1 MFRIAILMLA
11 LAGGAQAAQPLEV
24 MDVFELEYATD
35 AQISPDGER
44 VAYVRHF
51 NDVMTDRR
59 YENIWIVDADGA
71 NHRPLS
77 AGKHRA
83 NSPRWSPD
91 GRRLAYLSD
100 EDGTTQL
107 HVRWMDTGDTA
118 ALTSG
123 ALPPGSIA
131 WSPDGSRIAF
141 TRLVP
146 EAPLVV
152 GELPPAPAG
161 ADWAPPP
168 KYTNKLAFRFDHVGD
183 VPPGYMHIFV
193 VSADGGT
200 PRRVTAGDRQYGTG
214 NFVWAPEGESLI
226 LSADLTEG
234 GEMFAVGNPDIYEV
248 SLADGSA
255 RRLIERNGPD
265 VAIAVSP
272 NGRFI
277 TYVGYDDRRQGHQ
290 QNDLYVANRDGS
302 NVRNLTDD
310 YDRHVQAAARRGGGG
325 PQWAPDSGGIY
336 AVVHDEGNARLA
348 LFSLDG
354 GHRVVAEDIG
364 SGFAGYIGH
373 NTLWSVSGRG
383 KLAYT
388 VPGPAMPGDVAVAAP
403 GRPARLLTGLND
415 DLFAERELGQVQEL
429 RWKSSRDG
437 RPVHGWVIKPP
448 GFDASRTYPLI
459 LEMHGGPFADYG
471 DVFDMEKQLMAAA
484 GYVVLYT
491 NPRGSISYGE
501 EFGNLI
507 HHAYP
512 GDDFHDLNSAVDH
525 VIDMGFIDED
535 RLYATGGSGGGV
547 LTAWMIGNTDR
558 FRAAVAFYP
567 VINWESFIFT
577 ADLSELFLNYWVPGL
592 PWRHRDNFEA
602 RSLLRVSENVRT
614 PTLIMTGEEDW
625 RTPMSES
632 EQYYK
637 ALKLQGV
644 ETVLVRVPEEP
655 HGIIGRPSHA
665 MSKMTTLLGWF
676 EKYSPEPPMQTGVS
690 DGDPP
695 S

>member
-1 MFRIAILMLA
+1 MFRIWVTLL
-11 LAGGAQAAQPLEV
+11 LVAGGAQAAQPLEF

-77 AGKHRA
+77 AGKHKA
-83 NSPRWSPD
+83 NSPRWSP
-91 GRRLAYLSD
+91 GGKRLAYLSD
-100 EDGTTQL
+100 ESGSTQI

-118 ALTSG
+118 AITSDS
-123 ALPPGSIA
+123 LPPGNIA

-141 TRLVP
+141 SMLVP
-146 EAPLVV
+146 EAPLVI
-152 GELPPAPAG
+152 GEMPPAPAG

-168 KYTNKLAFRFDHVGD
+168 KYTDKLAFRFDHVGE

-193 VSADGGT
+193 VAADGGT
-200 PRRVTAGDRQYGTG
+200 PRQVTSGERQFGVG
-214 NFVWAPEGESLI
+214 NFVWAPEGESFI

-234 GEMFAVGNPDIYEV
+234 AEMFAAGDADIYEV

-255 RRLIERNGPD
+255 RRLIDRDGPD
-265 VAIAVSP
+265 AAVCVSP
-272 NGRFI
+272 DGRHI
-277 TYVGYDDRRQGHQ
+277 AYVGYDDARQGHQ
-290 QNDLYVANRDGS
+290 QNDLYVADRDGS
-302 NVRNLTDD
+302 NVRNLTGT
-310 YDRHVQAAARRGGGG
+310 YDRHLQSAARRGGGG
-325 PQWAPDSGGIY
+325 PQWAPDGRGIY
-336 AVVHDEGNARLA
+336 AAVHDEGNARLV

-354 GHRVVAEDIG
+354 GRRIAAEDIG
-364 SGFAGYIGH
+364 AGEMGYISH
-373 NTLWSVSGRG
+373 NTLYSISDRGR
-383 KLAYT
+383 LAYT
-388 VPGPAMPGDVAVAAP
+388 VPGPAMPGDVAVADA
-403 GRPARLLTGLND
+403 GRTGRLLTGLND
-415 DLFAERELGQVQEL
+415 DLFAVRELGQVQEL
-429 RWKSSRDG
+429 RWKSSKDG
-437 RPVHGWVIKPP
+437 RGVHGWIIKPP
-448 GFDASRTYPLI
+448 GFDASRKYPLI

-471 DVFDMEKQLMAAA
+471 DVFDTEKQLMAAA

-512 GDDFHDLNSAVDH
+512 GDDFHDLDSAVDH
-525 VIDMGFIDED
+525 VIAMGFIDEN

-602 RSLLRVSENVRT
+602 RSLLKVSENVTT

-655 HGIIGRPSHA
+655 HGIAARPSHA
-665 MSKMTTLLGWF
+665 MAKMTTLLGWF
-676 EKYSPEPPMQTGVS
+676 DKHSGQ
-690 DGDPP
+690 
-695 S
+695 